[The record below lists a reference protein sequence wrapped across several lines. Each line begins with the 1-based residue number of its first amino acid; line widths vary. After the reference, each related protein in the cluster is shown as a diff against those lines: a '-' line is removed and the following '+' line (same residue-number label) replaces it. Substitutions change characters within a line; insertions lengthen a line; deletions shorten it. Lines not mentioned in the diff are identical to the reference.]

1 MYAYLIE
8 FITEKLGKQKKV
20 SCVLYFFRRKLI
32 ENLKIKLN

>member
-20 SCVLYFFRRKLI
+20 SWFFFI
-32 ENLKIKLN
+32 SSEENFSRILK